1 MEKIKLAKLSHDLW
15 KQKVLYERAN
25 ELAEKSFFDEKYIF
39 LLNEVLEE
47 LKEINQKWLEEKM
60 EEPQK

>member
-1 MEKIKLAKLSHDLW
+1 MENKKLTKLSHDLW
-15 KQKVLYERAN
+15 KQKVLYERAS

-47 LKEINQKWLEEKM
+47 LKEINQKWFEEKM